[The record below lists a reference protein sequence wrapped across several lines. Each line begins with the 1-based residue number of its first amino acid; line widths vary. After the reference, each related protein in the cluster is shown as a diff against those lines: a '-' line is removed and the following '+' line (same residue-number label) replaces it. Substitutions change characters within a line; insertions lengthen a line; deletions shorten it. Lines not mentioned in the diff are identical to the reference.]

1 MNKQQNNNP
10 ETKWL
15 GAGLGV
21 AFIAS
26 LCCITPVLAILA
38 GTSGIASTFSF
49 MDPFRP
55 YLIGLTVLLLGFAW
69 YQKLKPSN
77 EIDCECDPEEARFTQ
92 SKSFLGIVTVVAA
105 LLLAFPNYSHW
116 FFSDAQPTQVQ
127 YVSEADVEH
136 VTFNVEGMTCAG
148 CEASVKN
155 ELGKLDGILESE
167 VSYDSGTATI
177 SYLKTKLTEKELQD
191 AINKTGFTADVQQEE
206 ENE

>member
-92 SKSFLGIVTVVAA
+92 SKSFLGIVTVVAS

-116 FFSDAQPTQVQ
+116 FFSDSQPTQIQ

-136 VTFNVEGMTCAG
+136 VIFNVEGMTCAG

>member
-1 MNKQQNNNP
+1 MNKQQKNNSD
-10 ETKWL
+10 TKWL
-15 GAGLGV
+15 GAGIGV

-38 GTSGIASTFSF
+38 GTSGIATTFSF

-69 YQKLKPSN
+69 YQKLKPSK

-92 SKSFLGIVTVVAA
+92 SKSFLGIVTVVAT
-105 LLLAFPNYSHW
+105 LLLAFPSYSHW
-116 FFSDAQPTQVQ
+116 FFSDPQPTQVQ

-136 VTFNVEGMTCAG
+136 VTFKVEGMTCAG
-148 CEASVKN
+148 CEASVKS
-155 ELGKLDGILESE
+155 ELGKLDGILNSE
-167 VSYDSGTATI
+167 VSYNNGTATI
-177 SYLKTKLTEKELQD
+177 SYVRSKLTEKDLQN
-191 AINKTGFTADVQQEE
+191 AINKTGFTANLQQEQ

>member
-1 MNKQQNNNP
+1 MNKQQKNNSD
-10 ETKWL
+10 TKWL

-69 YQKLKPSN
+69 YQKLKPSK

-116 FFSDAQPTQVQ
+116 FFSDAQPTQIQ

-136 VTFNVEGMTCAG
+136 VIFNVEGMTCAG

-155 ELGKLDGILESE
+155 ELGKLDGIIESE

-177 SYLKTKLTEKELQD
+177 SYLRTKLTEKELQD
-191 AINKTGFTADVQQEE
+191 AINKTGFTANLQQEQ